1 MWVELG
7 GQGRVDFSGAF
18 TAPHTKYG
26 HKASHP
32 SGQEG
37 GGRGTDRCLRSR
49 SARAGPHVAPREPGP
64 PALGPPPEAPSSSR
78 AASVGSA
85 GLLSARLLC
94 VLLWVG
100 QAQDHMKAAT
110 KAPARKTGGDTG
122 EETKAG
128 EAGAPPRP
136 RPCVQLE
143 RGPLPATL
151 SILRGRLPAGLGP

>member
-7 GQGRVDFSGAF
+7 GQGQVDFSGAF

-37 GGRGTDRCLRSR
+37 GSRGTDRCLKSR
-49 SARAGPHVAPREPGP
+49 SARTGPHVAPRGLSPRPWALLQKPRAPPGQRLW
-64 PALGPPPEAPSSSR
+64 AQRGCSLR
-78 AASVGSA
+78 AC
-85 GLLSARLLC
+85 C
-94 VLLWVG
+94 VSLWGG

-143 RGPLPATL
+143 RGPLPASL